1 MVKTHFSLPDI
12 NMKKN
17 VLQKFHSDTDYFF
30 SESSFNI
37 REITIGPFAKKVDLK
52 IDICDFR
59 FQNIDMKE
67 ISKTC
72 ERDSEL
78 NMFYFKINFK
88 DKFEIR
94 SDIKISVAGGGIEFY
109 IWANLW
115 YSCYSN
121 LKIFLEKSKENE
133 VFKYFLFFSLFYFI
147 FL

>member
-1 MVKTHFSLPDI
+1 MVKRHDRKPDGKYHI
-12 NMKKN
+12 GN
-17 VLQKFHSDTDYFF
+17 QKYDMLEGSRAQVWHGTAHQ
-30 SESSFNI
+30 
-37 REITIGPFAKKVDLK
+37 TPGGLKKVDLK